1 MWSIPDIPK
10 ADIIM
15 GKWYQSRDRRYGKNI
30 SINDRPWYY
39 VDFFLFVDF
48 EIDNNT
54 WGELMMWETNTN
66 TLYDIYVKEN

>member
-1 MWSIPDIPK
+1 
-10 ADIIM
+10 M

-48 EIDNNT
+48 DFQNKEMDRIVHVGVEYRPSEYEKLFLFIDFKIWT
-54 WGELMMWETNTN
+54 FV
-66 TLYDIYVKEN
+66 I